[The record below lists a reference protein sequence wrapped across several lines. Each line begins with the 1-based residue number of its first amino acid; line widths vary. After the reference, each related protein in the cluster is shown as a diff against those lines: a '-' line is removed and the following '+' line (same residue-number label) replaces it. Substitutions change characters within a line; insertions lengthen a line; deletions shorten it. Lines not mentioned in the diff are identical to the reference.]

1 VTQMA
6 SFQDRSF
13 ICDDKFT
20 QVIVEM
26 GKRGWRRHQIE
37 DSGRPGGG
45 GAVLPPR
52 DCELIWRNLA
62 STHFQS
68 VFGRC
73 VNHFRGSNHLSN
85 KAFLAYHLAAT
96 GRGGL
101 LPSTWYGLIPLCLY
115 QYDLY
120 YCYTVFLPST
130 PSTPP
135 PPPPP
140 TLLRSVHLM
149 FSSLLVY
156 M

>member
-1 VTQMA
+1 VGSSNCGNIVTLMT
-6 SFQDRSF
+6 SFESRSF
-13 ICDDKFT
+13 LCDDKFT

-37 DSGRPGGG
+37 ESGKPGSG
-45 GAVLPPR
+45 GAALPPQ

-68 VFGRC
+68 VFGRR

-101 LPSTWYGLIPLCLY
+101 LPGTWYGLLPLCLY
-115 QYDLY
+115 LYYLY
-120 YCYTVFLPST
+120 YCYTVIHPFSLAPL
-130 PSTPP
+130 
-135 PPPPP
+135 PPP
-140 TLLRSVHLM
+140 THVCSHHP
-149 FSSLLVY
+149 SS
-156 M
+156 